1 MTKERLNISAT
12 SDNAKDHHFILF
24 DAIADKV
31 AADGKASETRA
42 QILVPA
48 APHEWVLGEKKQALR
63 DGVNEPVGTVYAATF
78 PCDV

>member
-1 MTKERLNISAT
+1 MIRY
-12 SDNAKDHHFILF
+12 F
-24 DAIADKV
+24 
-31 AADGKASETRA
+31 ADGKASETRA